1 MVGPITPDVHVSQ
14 SALYDQVWSQVA
26 RGPSGIT
33 TAWSEGQDIWARC
46 FDSNLEPLGP
56 QFWVNTTLNLEVQD
70 EPALCYAT
78 GGHLLIAWSD
88 RHGYDGQA
96 MGIFARLYDAHAA
109 PLTSEFQCN
118 VIWQASQ
125 WRPLIAATPSGGFVV
140 AWSGNWDGDS
150 FFRIFDGDANP
161 LTGDVL
167 VNTFT
172 YDAQVDPA
180 PAVNASGTIFIAFI
194 DYSSHGG
201 VGSGTNIWGRMYDA
215 SANPLQSQEFVLTSW
230 AGDGD
235 QHEPRVAADGLGRFI
250 VVWEDAI
257 HDGDGYCVMARIYDG
272 AGVPQAP
279 EFIVNTTVHGD
290 QRAPRVAADLSGN
303 FVVTYEDGST
313 GSVRVL
319 GQRFNAAAERLGGE
333 FVVSASGSGNLQNR
347 TIALDPAGGDL
358 VLGYDAPGA
367 PGNGIDVWARR
378 FTLSSAPFTYCSAKP
393 NSQGCMP
400 AIDFAGTPS
409 FTQPTPFLVRASN
422 VLNHKFGVLFYG
434 ADSSFTPFDGG
445 TLCVATPFHRT
456 PGQSSGGNATGLDCS
471 GRLTFDFNA
480 YAQSGV
486 DPALAIGTTLSAQYY
501 FRDPADTGGLG
512 LGLTDALR
520 FTICP

>member
-150 FFRIFDGDANP
+150 FFRIFDGD
-161 LTGDVL
+161 
-167 VNTFT
+167 
-172 YDAQVDPA
+172 
-180 PAVNASGTIFIAFI
+180 
-194 DYSSHGG
+194 
-201 VGSGTNIWGRMYDA
+201 
-215 SANPLQSQEFVLTSW
+215 ANPLQSQEFVLTSW